1 MDSRPF
7 SPRTSSTVS
16 VSSSYAPSSPGPS
29 ISLRGRASPSAAGSH
44 KRQRLLSDA
53 STIRNLKPVKPITR
67 PRKDSQLALSANP
80 KDVDCMRL
88 SLADG
93 SDVDSLFVAF
103 SSRDVREIKESARRE
118 AEKKREDLRTMVGE
132 RYRDLLS
139 AADSILRMRKSSGV
153 LLKGL
158 SCVHRDCV
166 RDSMSEKAQSCV
178 FSAVLCCSY
187 D

>member
-29 ISLRGRASPSAAGSH
+29 ISLRGRASPSVAGSY

-53 STIRNLKPVKPITR
+53 STIRNLKPIKPAAR
-67 PRKDSQLALSANP
+67 PRKDSQPLAANP

-103 SSRDVREIKESARRE
+103 SSRDVREIEESARLE

-139 AADSILRMRKSSGV
+139 AADSILRMRKSSGL

-166 RDSMSEKAQSCV
+166 RESMSEKAQSCT
-178 FSAVLCCSY
+178 SLLVLVISVT
-187 D
+187 